1 MPREHRSTSNSDTLP
16 DRLPLRMHNSKYLL
30 KLVVAVDGNLQDP
43 CGKCDGQN
51 RCLVVKPLSLLAL
64 RWRKRVHTLRLLI
77 IFCQPHTTLSEEH
90 LSQRQW
96 SPPSSSSFAMGTE
109 DTTTMRTTNTT
120 HLSFLIM
127 LPLMLGLASI
137 MSLSASSES
146 SSSSFTSVLTSSNSS
161 FNSSLRSSSFLTP
174 STAVSADA
182 PGESFVSLT

>member
-1 MPREHRSTSNSDTLP
+1 M
-16 DRLPLRMHNSKYLL
+16 
-30 KLVVAVDGNLQDP
+30 
-43 CGKCDGQN
+43 
-51 RCLVVKPLSLLAL
+51 
-64 RWRKRVHTLRLLI
+64 HTLRLLT

-109 DTTTMRTTNTT
+109 DTTTKRTTNTT
-120 HLSFLIM
+120 HLSFLII

-161 FNSSLRSSSFLTP
+161 FNSSLRSSSFLTSSFLTP

-182 PGESFVSLT
+182 PGESFVSLTSLCPTHLCIPQSHLNKAHARQTRFYKPACDTQLEHHEATVPHSFSWVLLFIGLVGLRFPPT